1 MALKLIARMQGWL
14 LIYRAPKRHMAHEF
28 PENRMNTSKNFRLT
42 RIALNRTLML
52 TALVG
57 LAAPYSPVFAQ
68 ANDTSGGA
76 DVIEEIMVIGTR
88 RVVGSVTDIP
98 SPVNILPA
106 EDLQNQGAADTQDI
120 LRTLVPSFSVTSHPL
135 SGTSSL
141 VRPPNLRG
149 LGADQTLVLV
159 NGKRRHRAANIPNF
173 SGGINRGTQGPD
185 ISSIPSIALDSV
197 EVLRDGASAQ
207 YGADAI
213 AGVINFQ
220 LNDDPEVR
228 RITLQ
233 TGQYYEGDGDSIRVS
248 GIVGFYIGE
257 GSLTLSGEFK
267 ENDRTVRAQQPA
279 SRQAF
284 ADAGWPDVP
293 NPSFRWGNPDVTD
306 DLSLVANVV
315 LPAGGANEVYGYATL
330 NGRKNLS
337 PFFNRD
343 PFRSG
348 WFTVAN
354 PEGGRSFLVFDT
366 TADGSGNCPVIPV
379 PSVSD
384 SAAVRAAAAA
394 VGALSSN
401 ANCFSFLEIYP
412 GGITPEFE
420 GKNEDLAVSVGY
432 RGETAGGTGY
442 DMSLTFGENE
452 VTYTAVNNASPT
464 FGPDS
469 PTTILAG
476 SRIQEEL
483 TANLQI
489 DRIYDFDSLY
499 SPLNVVTGLEWHREK
514 YQQVPGQIE
523 SYGVGPYTDPVG
535 PATTGVG
542 VGTRGFGSFSP
553 ATSLTE
559 ARSNIAV
566 YVDVEADITEAWT
579 LGGAVR
585 YEDFTDLGT
594 DTNIKLAT
602 LYKISDDF
610 SVRATVS
617 TGFHAPT
624 PGQQVNA
631 QSTVSFNAAGVLSTT
646 GLLPPAIAGQL
657 PSLAGLALPLT
668 PEEAENISVGFIW
681 ETDAFS
687 VTVDY
692 YRIEVTDRIAQTG
705 ATTLTDADRM
715 TLFGLGFTNANE
727 FAGVR
732 FFTNDF
738 DTRTQGVDLVAS
750 MPLELTSF
758 GDTELAAAVN
768 YNDTEVV
775 RQGPALDPWRRATIE
790 NDIPG
795 VRGNISLNHRQG
807 PFRGLARINY
817 YGSFTEYYLNLAR
830 RTDLDSQITVDLE
843 GAYFLT
849 DTIELVVGAQNA
861 FDSTPTEAFTANAF
875 GNTYP
880 VASPAGF
887 SGGFYYVRLN
897 LDFGAN

>member
-1 MALKLIARMQGWL
+1 MIAFVLTTVRKQSLRL
-14 LIYRAPKRHMAHEF
+14 LREKPIG
-28 PENRMNTSKNFRLT
+28 T
-42 RIALNRTLML
+42 RIPFRRGLGVIL
-52 TALVG
+52 
-57 LAAPYSPVFAQ
+57 LAAAMVPFYQRALAQ
-68 ANDTSGGA
+68 E
-76 DVIEEIMVIGTR
+76 DVIEEIMIIGTR

-98 SPVNILPA
+98 SPVNVLPA
-106 EDLQNQGAADTQDI
+106 EDLQNQGAIDTQDI

-185 ISSIPSIALDSV
+185 ISNIPSIALDSV

-213 AGVINFQ
+213 AGVINFR
-220 LNDDPEVR
+220 LNDDPDVR
-228 RITLQ
+228 RITAQ
-233 TGQYYEGDGDSIRVS
+233 TGQYYEGDGDSIRIS
-248 GIVGFYIGE
+248 GITGFRIGDD
-257 GSLTLSGEFK
+257 GSLTLSAEYK
-267 ENDRTVRAQQPA
+267 ESDRTVRAQQPA

-284 ADAGWPDVP
+284 ADAGWPQVP
-293 NPSFRWGNPDVTD
+293 NPSFRWGNPDVAD
-306 DLSLVANVV
+306 DLSLVANFVSPS
-315 LPAGGANEVYGYATL
+315 LANGNEVYGYATY
-330 NGRKNLS
+330 NNRKNLS

-348 WFTVAN
+348 WFTVSN
-354 PEGGRSFLVFDT
+354 PEGGSSFLVFDT
-366 TADGSGNCPVIPV
+366 TSDGSGDCPVIPV

-394 VGALSSN
+394 VGALSGD

-412 GGITPEFE
+412 GGITPDFE
-420 GKNEDLAVSVGY
+420 GENQDLGASFGY
-432 RGETAGGTGY
+432 RGETAGGADY
-442 DMSLTFGENE
+442 DVSLTYGENE
-452 VTYTAVNNASPT
+452 VTYTAINNASPT

-483 TANLQI
+483 TANAQLGRAL
-489 DRIYDFDSLY
+489 DVGNLY
-499 SPLNVVTGLEWHREK
+499 SPLNVVGGLEWRREK

-523 SYGVGPYTDPVG
+523 SYGIGPYTDPVG

-559 ARSNIAV
+559 SRSNIAV
-566 YVDVEADITEAWT
+566 YVDVETDITAVLT
-579 LGGAVR
+579 LAAAVR
-585 YEDFTDLGT
+585 YEDFTDLGA
-594 DTNIKLAT
+594 DTNFKLAA

-610 SVRATVS
+610 SVRGTVS

-631 QSTVSFNAAGVLSTT
+631 QSTVQFNSAGVLSTT

-668 PEEAENISVGFIW
+668 PEEAENVSLGFIW

-687 VTVDY
+687 LIVDY
-692 YRIEVTDRIAQTG
+692 YRIDVTDRIAQTG
-705 ATTLTDADRM
+705 ATTLTDSDRA

-738 DTRTQGVDLVAS
+738 DTRTEGVDLMAS
-750 MPLELTSF
+750 LPLELASP
-758 GDTELAAAVN
+758 GDTELTAAVN
-768 YNDTEVV
+768 FNDTEVV
-775 RQGPALDPWRRATIE
+775 RQGPALDSWRRATIE
-790 NDIPG
+790 NDIPN
-795 VRGNISLNHRQG
+795 VQGNVTVSHRQG
-807 PFRGLARINY
+807 RFRGLARVNY
-817 YGSFTEYYLNLAR
+817 YGPFTEYYLNLAR
-830 RTDLDSQITVDLE
+830 RTDLDSQIVVDLE
-843 GAYFLT
+843 GAYALS
-849 DTIELVVGAQNA
+849 DQIELVVGAQNL

-897 LDFGAN
+897 LDFGEI

>member
-1 MALKLIARMQGWL
+1 MPRFAFLGSPVVGR
-14 LIYRAPKRHMAHEF
+14 
-28 PENRMNTSKNFRLT
+28 
-42 RIALNRTLML
+42 RTLLL
-52 TALVG
+52 TALAG
-57 LAAPYSPVFAQ
+57 LATHHSPSFAQ
-68 ANDTSGGA
+68 ANDASGKA
-76 DVIEEIMVIGTR
+76 AAIEEIMVIGTR
-88 RVVGSVTDIP
+88 RAVGSVTDIP
-98 SPVNILPA
+98 SPVSVLPA
-106 EDLQNQGAADTQDI
+106 QDFQNQGLADTQDI

-185 ISSIPSIALDSV
+185 ISNIPPVALDSV
-197 EVLRDGASAQ
+197 EILRDGASAQ

-213 AGVINFQ
+213 AGVINFR
-220 LNDDPEVR
+220 LNDDPDAR
-228 RITLQ
+228 RVSAQI
-233 TGQYYEGDGDSIRVS
+233 GEYYEGDGQAIRVS
-248 GIVGFYIGE
+248 GIIGFHIGDG
-257 GSLTLSGEFK
+257 GSLTLSAEYK
-267 ENDRTVRAQQPA
+267 ESESTVRAQQPV

-293 NPSFRWGNPDVTD
+293 NPSFRWGNPEVSD
-306 DLSLVANVV
+306 DLGLVASLVAPV
-315 LPAGGANEVYGYATL
+315 GRGNELYGYATY
-330 NGRKNLS
+330 NSRKNLS

-343 PFRSG
+343 PFRPG

-354 PEGGRSFLVFDT
+354 PSGGSSFLVFDT
-366 TADGSGNCPVIPV
+366 TSDGSGNCPIIRV
-379 PSVSD
+379 PDLSD
-384 SAAVRAAAAA
+384 SAAVRAAARA

-412 GGITPEFE
+412 GGITPDLE
-420 GKNEDLAVSVGY
+420 GDNEDLAASFGY
-432 RGETAGGTGY
+432 RGETAGGAGY
-442 DMSLTFGENE
+442 DISLTFGENE
-452 VTYTAVNNASPT
+452 VAYTTVNNASPT

-469 PTTILAG
+469 PTTMLAG

-483 TANLQI
+483 TANLQL
-489 DRIYDFDSLY
+489 DRALDVEGLY
-499 SPLNVVTGLEWHREK
+499 SPLNVVAGFEWRREK

-553 ATSLTE
+553 STSLAE
-559 ARSNIAV
+559 SRSNIAL
-566 YVDVEADITEAWT
+566 YVDVEAEITEAWT

-594 DTNIKLAT
+594 DTNFKIAT
-602 LYKISDDF
+602 LYKITDDF
-610 SVRATVS
+610 SIRGTIS
-617 TGFHAPT
+617 TGFHVPT

-631 QSTVSFNAAGVLSTT
+631 QSTVQFNPTGVLSTT

-668 PEEAENISVGFIW
+668 PEEAENISFGFIW

-687 VTVDY
+687 LTVDY
-692 YRIEVTDRIAQTG
+692 YRIDVKDRIAQTG
-705 ATTLTDADRM
+705 ATTLTDADRA
-715 TLFGLGFTNANE
+715 TLSGLGFTNANE

-738 DTRTQGVDLVAS
+738 DTRTDGVDLVAS
-750 MPLELTSF
+750 LPLQLTSR
-758 GDTELAAAVN
+758 GDTELRAAVN
-768 YNDTEVV
+768 FTGTKVV
-775 RQGPALDPWRRATIE
+775 RQGLALDPWRRATIE

-795 VRGNISLNHRQG
+795 VRGNLALSHHQDR
-807 PFRGLARINY
+807 FRGLARVNY
-817 YGSFTEYYLNLAR
+817 YGSLTEFYLNLDW
-830 RTDLDSQITVDLE
+830 RTDLDAQIIVD
-843 GAYFLT
+843 
-849 DTIELVVGAQNA
+849 IELAYGATDKIEVVVGAQNA
-861 FDSTPTEAFTANAF
+861 FDSTPTKASTAHAF

-897 LDFGAN
+897 MDFG